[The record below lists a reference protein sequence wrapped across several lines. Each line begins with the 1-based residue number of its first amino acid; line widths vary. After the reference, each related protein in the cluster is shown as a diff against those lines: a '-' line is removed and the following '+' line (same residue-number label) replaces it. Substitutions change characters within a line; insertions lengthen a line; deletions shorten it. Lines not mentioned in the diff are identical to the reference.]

1 MFVSYVCKKSTMFF
15 PWATAMPTSKYNSC
29 SFFLFCNCLQWL
41 KQRTVIK
48 WNTWDGIIWVWESV
62 GGLHLNVHTYVCMY
76 RCDAYSYVVCVA
88 NESFCFCKYFLF
100 VFHALLCYIW
110 MMIKFMLN
118 NSGKN
123 NSVCMRVCVCVI
135 LKSFPFPTLKGI
147 YGWFRILLS
156 RWGHLSE
163 FLEIQDAL
171 KNRNSVLH
179 VALCSNGLYNAI
191 FSERFHTTMPFDCS
205 VATSSRVLGLPF

>member
-1 MFVSYVCKKSTMFF
+1 MSMGECGRSTFE
-15 PWATAMPTSKYNSC
+15 C
-29 SFFLFCNCLQWL
+29 
-41 KQRTVIK
+41 
-48 WNTWDGIIWVWESV
+48 
-62 GGLHLNVHTYVCMY
+62 TYICMY
-76 RCDAYSYVVCVA
+76 RCDVYSYVMFVLQM
-88 NESFCFCKYFLF
+88 NPF
-100 VFHALLCYIW
+100 VFVNIFYLFFMLFSVTFGL
-110 MMIKFMLN
+110 MIKFMLN